1 MNYLFN
7 YKMHH
12 RQTCVWMVKQEENG
26 RIFWSFP
33 GRHMEIG
40 KTPHLGF
47 QESPNHPDDYT
58 NEKE

>member
-1 MNYLFN
+1 
-7 YKMHH
+7 MHH

-40 KTPHLGF
+40 KTLHLGF